1 MWKKYFFT
9 WNFLAI
15 ALLTELLWFFLLW
28 ILMQYTRNAMVIM
41 TFTLPVVGA
50 VYLFLPQE
58 RRDRCTAADLK
69 IIKNIAR
76 IAFGCTAL
84 FAGLMLSGLYK
95 HLPQEFVIEQQGL
108 FYLLLAQFALHVF
121 AMISFTGLALLA
133 PKEQRRKPLQ
143 LVLAIYI
150 ISTLMQLTVFPATLM
165 ILRELTS
172 YQPSEIR

>member
-28 ILMQYTRNAMVIM
+28 ILMQYTRNAAVIM
-41 TFTLPVVGA
+41 TFTLPVAGA

-58 RRDRCTAADLK
+58 RRDRCTATDLK

-76 IAFGCTAL
+76 IAFVCTAL
-84 FAGLMLSGLYK
+84 FAGLMLTGLWKY
-95 HLPQEFVIEQQGL
+95 LPDEFLKKGL

-121 AMISFTGLALLA
+121 AMIAFTGLALLA
-133 PKEQRRKPLQ
+133 PKEHRRKPLQ

-165 ILRELTS
+165 I
-172 YQPSEIR
+172 YA